1 MYCINILIFE
11 NFAKSW
17 FRYKSMNKIGVD
29 ELQREVLRE
38 NRIHGNPM
46 YPVSVYPNVEQLN
59 GNSVLESHWHEEMEF
74 IVVEQGSAVFQT
86 NMVYTEINEG
96 EALFVNSGELHA
108 GYLKNSPRCVFSAV
122 VFHPD
127 LLQSRTQDTVQTQ
140 FIDPLISKRLVPPP
154 HIRGVKPWEQEVL
167 TALRRIITSHEQNT
181 PARELTTKAQLY
193 CIIAS
198 LYPHMSPAS
207 GEDVI
212 MADQCNKIER
222 IKKVLA
228 YINTHAYEPIRLR
241 EIADEIGM
249 SEGHFCRFF
258 KQMVQ
263 KSPIEYI
270 NYLRVQKACR
280 LLEQS
285 ERKVVDIA
293 LDVGF
298 DNLSYFIVT
307 FKKWNGLTPSQY
319 RKQYG
324 KDQLLQ

>member
-1 MYCINILIFE
+1 M
-11 NFAKSW
+11 K
-17 FRYKSMNKIGVD
+17 
-29 ELQREVLRE
+29 REMLRE

-46 YPVSVYPNVEQLN
+46 YPVSVYPSVDQLN

-74 IVVEQGSAVFQT
+74 ILVEQGSAVFQT
-86 NMVYTEINEG
+86 DMIYTEVCEG

-127 LLQSRTQDTVQTQ
+127 LLHSRTQDTVQTQ
-140 FIDPLISKRLVPPP
+140 FIDPLISKKLVPPA

-193 CIIAS
+193 CMIAS
-198 LYPHMSPAS
+198 LYPQMRPAN

-212 MADQCNKIER
+212 MAGQRSKVER
-222 IKKVLA
+222 IKKALA
-228 YINTHAYEPIRLR
+228 YINTHAHEPIRLR
-241 EIADEIGM
+241 EIANAIGI

-263 KSPIEYI
+263 KSPVEYI
-270 NYLRVQKACR
+270 NYHRVQKACR

-285 ERKVVDIA
+285 DRKVVDIA

-298 DNLSYFIVT
+298 DNLSYFIAT

-319 RKQYG
+319 RKQHET
-324 KDQLLQ
+324 DQTFTVAPYVTDMNEASAKR

>member
-1 MYCINILIFE
+1 M
-11 NFAKSW
+11 
-17 FRYKSMNKIGVD
+17 
-29 ELQREVLRE
+29 QREMLRE

-46 YPVSVYPNVEQLN
+46 YPVSVYPSVEQLN

-74 IVVEQGSAVFQT
+74 IVVEQGSAIFQT
-86 NMVYTEINEG
+86 DMVYTEVNEG

-108 GYLKNSPRCVFSAV
+108 GYLQKSARCVFSAV

-127 LLQSRTQDTVQTQ
+127 MLHSRTQDTVQTQ
-140 FIDPLISKRLVPPP
+140 FIDPFISKKLVPPP
-154 HIRGVKPWEQEVL
+154 HIRGVQPWGQEVL
-167 TALRRIITSHEQNT
+167 AALRHIITSHEQNA
-181 PARELTTKAQLY
+181 PARELATKAQLY
-193 CIIAS
+193 SMIAC
-198 LYPHMSPAS
+198 LYPHMTPAN

-212 MADQCNKIER
+212 MAGQRNKVER
-222 IKKVLA
+222 IKKALV
-228 YINTHAYEPIRLR
+228 YINSHAHEPIRLR

-263 KSPIEYI
+263 KSPVEYI
-270 NYLRVQKACR
+270 NYHRIQKACR

-285 ERKVVDIA
+285 DRKVVDIA

-298 DNLSYFIVT
+298 DNLSYFIAT

-319 RKQYG
+319 RKQHEA
-324 KDQLLQ
+324 DQALAVPYITD